1 MYILTQIKELV
12 TQSRSAIH
20 ERKCGVALL
29 PTLFASRLQNIGR
42 TLIYGAGLLAVEVK
56 LFVSL
61 KRYEIEKARK
71 AISDYDSPEF
81 LERIDEWEVR
91 EFFEPL

>member
-1 MYILTQIKELV
+1 MADGLTNVPQ
-12 TQSRSAIH
+12 
-20 ERKCGVALL
+20 L
-29 PTLFASRLQNIGR
+29 PTRLE
-42 TLIYGAGLLAVEVK
+42 GALQALEQDDVLQEALGEEFIK